1 MAHQIGPSSCQ
12 PPFAASDKTGLSVVL
27 MWGSFAYRAKRC
39 LAVMMVMVVMM
50 MMVAVTLMTT
60 VAIGLGAVCRVSAER
75 HGHRGDGHH
84 QGN

>member
-39 LAVMMVMVVMM
+39 LAVMMVMVVVMM
-50 MMVAVTLMTT
+50 MMVAVMVVFDHHNLR
-60 VAIGLGAVCRVSAER
+60 VGRIGQREAEK
-75 HGHRGDGHH
+75 
-84 QGN
+84 